1 MSCAKVSWFWDFLSY
16 FRRQN
21 KYKIRDSWP
30 RDINL
35 KTLVGTLLPRL
46 AVAVCWVLCY
56 VPIFSFYCSRFLWW
70 RQIRHYIHNTVCITT
85 QILPKFDS
93 FFMLAFRLGF
103 FIELNPQ
110 LSKKSA
116 RRLITVSILFEQM
129 TRDDHLATRLGLRLN
144 KVRAISL
151 KSVSK
156 SRQILEEP
164 STYELSVVQ
173 VFLYEINCE
182 SFYTITWIVLTVH
195 KLNKL
200 GKFW

>member
-70 RQIRHYIHNTVCITT
+70 RQIRHYIHNTVCHYYPNLTHFSYFLSPGLTALKKELGPNRRWYFKIFLTT
-85 QILPKFDS
+85 AFLLCDNRSESTDFKQRFGDYRRKTVQFCVPKCWNWS
-93 FFMLAFRLGF
+93 RHLGRG
-103 FIELNPQ
+103 LWVY
-110 LSKKSA
+110 
-116 RRLITVSILFEQM
+116 LIF
-129 TRDDHLATRLGLRLN
+129 
-144 KVRAISL
+144 
-151 KSVSK
+151 
-156 SRQILEEP
+156 
-164 STYELSVVQ
+164 
-173 VFLYEINCE
+173 
-182 SFYTITWIVLTVH
+182 
-195 KLNKL
+195 
-200 GKFW
+200 

>member
-46 AVAVCWVLCY
+46 ALAVCWVLCY

-70 RQIRHYIHNTVCITT
+70 RQIRHYIHNTVCHYYPNLTHFSC
-85 QILPKFDS
+85 LLFGWGSSSK
-93 FFMLAFRLGF
+93 
-103 FIELNPQ
+103 LNPQ

-129 TRDDHLATRLGLRLN
+129 TGDDHLATRLGLN
-144 KVRAISL
+144 KVQAISF

-164 STYELSVVQ
+164 NIFELS
-173 VFLYEINCE
+173 
-182 SFYTITWIVLTVH
+182 W
-195 KLNKL
+195 
-200 GKFW
+200 G